1 MRVILQQDVQSLGL
15 VGEIVKVRDGYARNF
30 LVPRGL
36 AVIADERNVRRLE
49 HQKRMASAR
58 AAKEL
63 TKAQAVATQLESNP
77 VTIRRA
83 TGEDGKLFGSVT
95 NRDIA
100 EAFAAE
106 GFEIDRRQ
114 IELEENIR
122 SLGLYQIPVKL
133 ERGIRATIKVYVVI
147 DNG

>member
-1 MRVILQQDVQSLGL
+1 MRVILQQDVSNLGL
-15 VGEIVKVRDGYARNF
+15 VGEIVKVKDGYARNF

-49 HQKRMASAR
+49 HQKRMASAK

-63 TKAQAVATQLESNP
+63 AKAKAVAVQLENNP

-100 EAFAAE
+100 EAYAAE
-106 GFEIDRRQ
+106 GFEIDRRA
-114 IELEENIR
+114 IELEEHIR

-133 ERGIRATIKVYVVI
+133 ERGVQATIKVYVVI